1 MGEVFWQRD
10 VALINILSDLG
21 PHAGPRKDQGGQG
34 TQHLGQARVE
44 TTTAPHSG
52 RLKHPGSGK
61 QVDRKNPEAGS
72 PSKGVCWG
80 RCQSRKGALALAD
93 PG

>member
-52 RLKHPGSGK
+52 RLKHPGLWEASRQEKSRGWLSVK
-61 QVDRKNPEAGS
+61 RGVLESVPVPEG
-72 PSKGVCWG
+72 C
-80 RCQSRKGALALAD
+80 
-93 PG
+93 PGFG